1 VTIAEVRRRWVVL
14 RAGRRLQL
22 ARYWEADGDLDEAA
36 RHGHRALKLLRRCAA
51 DAAAVA
57 LRVDVAVTVARI
69 DRDRAEYDAAHRTLS
84 WGLALLDASPDESHR
99 DRLLPTVLTVLG
111 DVHRRAGRYRSADRA
126 LRRATR
132 LSEGRD
138 PASEAALLM
147 LRGIVA
153 KEQGDYAR
161 AAEFYNAVE
170 RMQAASGAAPS
181 DAAALQ
187 HNLAGL
193 AHARQR
199 YAEAE
204 SHARRA
210 VALRRTVPGMR
221 ETDLAEDLAVLAAAL
236 AGQDR
241 HREAC
246 ALFGEALTICRAAR
260 PPRWYEIAV
269 QLHNLAAIRQACD
282 EPEDAERLYREAL
295 AIKERLLGSGHP
307 EIARLL
313 NNLATLLQER
323 QRTTEADTC
332 VRRALAIAER
342 THPAGHPVTT
352 AIRHNLQRLHA
363 GPQLRQPGRGA

>member
-1 VTIAEVRRRWVVL
+1 MVV

-22 ARYWEADGDLDEAA
+22 ARYWQADGDLDEAA
-36 RHGHRALKLLRRCAA
+36 RHGHHALKLLRRCGSVAG
-51 DAAAVA
+51 VA

-69 DRDRAEYDAAHRTLS
+69 DRERAEYDAAHRTLR
-84 WGLALLDASPDESHR
+84 WGLAILDASPDEPHH
-99 DRLLPTVLTVLG
+99 DRLLATVLTVLG
-111 DVHRRAGRYRSADRA
+111 DVQRRAARYRSADRA
-126 LRRATR
+126 LRRATH
-132 LSEGRD
+132 LSEGCD

-147 LRGIVA
+147 LRGILA

-161 AAEFYNAVE
+161 AAQFYQAVQ
-170 RMQAASGAAPS
+170 RVQAASGAAPS

-204 SHARRA
+204 SHARHA
-210 VALRRTVPGMR
+210 VTLRRTVAGMR

-241 HREAC
+241 HREAR
-246 ALFGEALTICRAAR
+246 ALFYEALTICRAAR
-260 PPRWYEIAV
+260 PPRCYEIAV

-313 NNLATLLQER
+313 NNLATLLQKT
-323 QRTTEADTC
+323 QRTTEADMC
-332 VRRALAIAER
+332 LRRALAIAER

-352 AIRHNLQRLHA
+352 AIRHNLQR
-363 GPQLRQPGRGA
+363 RRNSR